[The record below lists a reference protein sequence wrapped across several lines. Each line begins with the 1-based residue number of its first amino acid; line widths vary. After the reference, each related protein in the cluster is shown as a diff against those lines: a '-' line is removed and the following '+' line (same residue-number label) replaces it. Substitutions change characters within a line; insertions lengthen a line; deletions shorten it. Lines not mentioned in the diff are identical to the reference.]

1 MTSTHQPTLPISIII
16 PTLNEEDNIAALAC
30 NLAGVT
36 GEIIIV
42 DGGSQDGTI
51 ELAAQHGFKILHSPP
66 GRGGQLNIGATAAC
80 GAILLF
86 LHADTR
92 LPENF
97 EKSVPAA
104 LSSPGCIAGA
114 FRLAID
120 TPTPAMRFIAFCAN
134 LRSAWLEMPYGDQA
148 IFIAK
153 ESFFKLGKFVETP
166 IMEDYLFIR
175 KARKSGKIV
184 LLQEHATTS
193 ARRWRRLGLLRTTL
207 INQLVVI
214 GYHLN
219 VPVERLARL
228 YRR

>member
-1 MTSTHQPTLPISIII
+1 MTSTHQPTSPISIII
-16 PTLNEEDNIAALAC
+16 PTLNEEDNIAALAH
-30 NLAGVT
+30 NLAGLT

-42 DGGSQDGTI
+42 DGGSQDGTV
-51 ELAAQHGFKILHSPP
+51 EVAAQHSFKVLHSPP
-66 GRGGQLNIGATAAC
+66 GRGIQLNIGAAAAS

-97 EKSVPAA
+97 EKPVMEA
-104 LSSPGCIAGA
+104 LNNPGCVAGA

-120 TPTPAMRFIAFCAN
+120 TPTPAMRFIAFCTN
-134 LRSAWLEMPYGDQA
+134 LRSAWLQMPYGDQA
-148 IFIAK
+148 IFIKK
-153 ESFFKLGKFVETP
+153 ETFVRLGKFAETP
-166 IMEDYLFIR
+166 IMEDYIFAGKIR
-175 KARKSGKIV
+175 KAGKII
-184 LLQEHATTS
+184 LLQDHVTTS